1 MTKRN
6 STTSTRRRSS
16 STRRSRS
23 RKPQP
28 TLWQRLSNDQKL
40 DLLGWTL
47 AILAVLTILSMLSA
61 QQGVLTHWWIT
72 LLKAVFGWGRYAVP
86 AFLGALGL
94 WLILRDF
101 GDRIPQPAPEQV
113 LGAGLGFFVVLI
125 TLHFLASIIWPEV
138 NNTNLGK
145 TGLGGGILGAFLLQ
159 TGRDWLGPAGVIF
172 ALAVAWIAVIALL
185 ARLSPAE
192 VARRVTEWRARQ
204 AETAQRRL
212 ATIRGDTNV
221 DISHK
226 PLPSELLP
234 PVSFDDEATAAAREA
249 LILGG
254 AEPARGV
261 KGDGGTT
268 RSDSRFDD
276 RARQGSSS
284 GQRVSKNG
292 TSEPFGDGHP
302 DGLAIAPMAVGTQP
316 WRLPSMTDILKEG
329 SEQNYSEDLIRKQ
342 VRIIEDTLVSLGAP
356 VRVSEINQGPVVT
369 QYGAEPLFIP
379 GRGGKTTKVKV
390 SKIANLADDLAL
402 ALSARSIRIQAPI
415 PGKNLVGIEVP
426 NEQASVVALR
436 DVIESDSYAQLK
448 GRLRLG
454 LGQDVSGQAVAA
466 DLRAMPHLLIA
477 GATGAGK
484 SVCVNSIITA
494 LLLQNSPDTLRMIMV
509 DPKRVE
515 LTQYNGIPHLLAP
528 VVTDV
533 ERVVPTLRWVTREMD
548 SRYRRFASVG
558 ARNID
563 DFNQRIGKTGGSSQ
577 SGPIPYITVLIDELA
592 DVMMQAPDEAERV
605 ICRLAQMARATG
617 IHLII
622 ATQRPSV
629 DVVTGLI
636 KANFPARIAFAVAS
650 SVDSRVILDM
660 LGAERLLGRGD
671 MLFAPPDVSQP
682 LRLQGAH
689 VSNQEIDQLIKFWR
703 TAVDPTVTPKTAQ
716 PQGEQ
721 LPPVDFGLDQGV
733 TQPKLFPTFDEPKS
747 STVEFEDELLPAC
760 VEIFLAENRAS
771 TSLLQ
776 RRLRIGYTRAARL
789 VELLEEMGIIADEMQ
804 GQSRKVNRAVAEEL
818 LRSINTDQP
827 STVDDNAPF

>member
-1 MTKRN
+1 MTKR
-6 STTSTRRRSS
+6 SS
-16 STRRSRS
+16 SSAPRKRATSSRRTTGR

-28 TLWQRLSNDQKL
+28 TLWQRLSHDQKL
-40 DLLGWTL
+40 DILGW
-47 AILAVLTILSMLSA
+47 ILAVLAALTILSMVSA
-61 QQGVLTHWWIT
+61 QQGVLTRWWIA
-72 LLKAVFGWGRYAVP
+72 LLQQAFGWGRFVVP
-86 AFLGALGL
+86 LFLGAIGL
-94 WLILRDF
+94 WLVLRDF
-101 GDRIPQPAPEQV
+101 GDRMPRPAPEQII
-113 LGAGLGFFVVLI
+113 GATLGFFVVLT
-125 TLHFLASIIWPEV
+125 TLHVAASFSWPEV
-138 NNTNLGK
+138 NIQNLGK
-145 TGLGGGILGAFLLQ
+145 SGYGGGLLGALLLG
-159 TGRDWLGPAGVIF
+159 TGRNWLGPAGVIF
-172 ALAVAWIAVIALL
+172 ALIIGWIAVIALV
-185 ARLSPAE
+185 AKLSPAE
-192 VARRVTEWRARQ
+192 VTRRIAEWRSHQLNAGVGNES
-204 AETAQRRL
+204 AIDIAQ
-212 ATIRGDTNV
+212 
-221 DISHK
+221 K

-234 PVSFDDEATAAAREA
+234 SPMALGGNDGASAARGPVV
-249 LILGG
+249 LGG
-254 AEPARGV
+254 PEPMRTS
-261 KGDGGTT
+261 KGSGASVGTGTPVGPGMQAQASGGLP
-268 RSDSRFDD
+268 
-276 RARQGSSS
+276 SSEIS
-284 GQRVSKNG
+284 I
-292 TSEPFGDGHP
+292 T
-302 DGLAIAPMAVGTQP
+302 PMAVGTQL
-316 WRLPSMTDILKEG
+316 WRLPVMTEILKEG

-342 VRIIEDTLVSLGAP
+342 VRIIEETLVSLAAP

-426 NEQASVVALR
+426 NEEAAIVALR
-436 DVIESDSYAQLK
+436 DVMDSDSFSQLK

-494 LLLQNSPDTLRMIMV
+494 LLLQNSPDTLRMILV

-528 VVTDV
+528 VVMDV
-533 ERVVPTLRWVTREMD
+533 DRVVPTLRWVTREMD

-563 DFNQRIGKTGGSSQ
+563 DYNQRIATSGGSLSDA
-577 SGPIPYITVLIDELA
+577 PIPYITVLIDELA

-660 LGAERLLGRGD
+660 PGAERLLGRGD

-689 VSNQEIDQLIKFWR
+689 VSNQEIDTLIRYWQ
-703 TAVDPTVTPKTAQ
+703 TAVDPATLRRD
-716 PQGEQ
+716 EQ
-721 LPPVDFGLDQGV
+721 LPQVDFNISEA

-747 STVEFEDELLPAC
+747 STFQFEDELLPAC

-804 GQSRKVNRAVAEEL
+804 GQSRKVNRVVAEEL
-818 LRSINTDQP
+818 LRSINVGEPTAP
-827 STVDDNAPF
+827 DDTAPF

>member
-1 MTKRN
+1 MTKRSSPSAPRKRAN
-6 STTSTRRRSS
+6 SSKRTTRR
-16 STRRSRS
+16 

-28 TLWQRLSNDQKL
+28 TLWQRLSDDQKL
-40 DLLGWTL
+40 DILGW
-47 AILAVLTILSMLSA
+47 ILAVLAALTILSMVSA
-61 QQGVLTHWWIT
+61 QQGVLTRWWIA
-72 LLKAVFGWGRYAVP
+72 LLKQAFGWGRFVVP
-86 AFLGALGL
+86 LFLGAIGL
-94 WLILRDF
+94 WLVLRDF
-101 GDRIPQPAPEQV
+101 GDRMPKPAPEQAI
-113 LGAGLGFFVVLI
+113 GATLGFFVVLT
-125 TLHFLASIIWPEV
+125 TLHLVVSIAWPEV
-138 NNTNLGK
+138 SIQNLGRS
-145 TGLGGGILGAFLLQ
+145 GYGGGMLGALLLG
-159 TGRDWLGPAGVIF
+159 TGRNWLGPAGVIF
-172 ALAVAWIAVIALL
+172 ALIIGWIAVIALI
-185 ARLSPAE
+185 AKLSPAE
-192 VARRVTEWRARQ
+192 AARRVAEWRSRQ
-204 AETAQRRL
+204 LSAGV
-212 ATIRGDTNV
+212 GDGSAI
-221 DISHK
+221 DISQK

-234 PVSFDDEATAAAREA
+234 STVAIGGNGGASAARGPVV
-249 LILGG
+249 LGG
-254 AEPARGV
+254 PEPTRASTGS
-261 KGDGGTT
+261 GASFGAGTPT
-268 RSDSRFDD
+268 PSRSD
-276 RARQGSSS
+276 G
-284 GQRVSKNG
+284 RVPTPGGVPTPEIS
-292 TSEPFGDGHP
+292 
-302 DGLAIAPMAVGTQP
+302 IAPMAVGAKL
-316 WRLPSMTDILKEG
+316 WRLPVMTEILKEG

-342 VRIIEDTLVSLGAP
+342 VRIIEETLVSLGAP

-426 NEQASVVALR
+426 NDEAAVVALR
-436 DVIESDSYAQLK
+436 DVMDSDSFSQLK

-494 LLLQNSPDTLRMIMV
+494 LLLQNSPDTLRMILV

-528 VVTDV
+528 VVMDV
-533 ERVVPTLRWVTREMD
+533 DRVVPTLRWVTREMD

-563 DFNQRIGKTGGSSQ
+563 DFNQRIAGTGGSLTDA
-577 SGPIPYITVLIDELA
+577 PIPYITVLIDELA

-660 LGAERLLGRGD
+660 PGAERLLGRGD

-689 VSNQEIDQLIKFWR
+689 VSNQEIDRLIRYWQ
-703 TAVDPTVTPKTAQ
+703 TAVDPATAWRD
-716 PQGEQ
+716 EV
-721 LPPVDFGLDQGV
+721 LPPVDFGGAEAR
-733 TQPKLFPTFDEPKS
+733 QPKLFPTFDEPKS
-747 STVEFEDELLPAC
+747 STFQFEDELLPAC

-804 GQSRKVNRAVAEEL
+804 GQSRKVNRVVAEEL
-818 LRSINTDQP
+818 LRSVNTGEAAAP
-827 STVDDNAPF
+827 DDSAPF

>member
-6 STTSTRRRSS
+6 STASTRRRSS
-16 STRRSRS
+16 GTRRSRS

-28 TLWQRLSNDQKL
+28 TLWQRLSHDQKL
-40 DLLGWTL
+40 DLLGWSL
-47 AILAVLTILSMLSA
+47 AILAALTILSMLSA

-72 LLKAVFGWGRYAVP
+72 LLKGAFGWGRYAVP

-125 TLHFLASIIWPEV
+125 TLHLLASFTWPEV
-138 NNTNLGK
+138 NNTNLGRA
-145 TGLGGGILGAFLLQ
+145 GLGGGLLGAFLLQ
-159 TGRDWLGPAGVIF
+159 TGRDWLGPAGIIF

-192 VARRVTEWRARQ
+192 VARRVSEWRARQ
-204 AETAQRRL
+204 AEAAHRRI
-212 ATIRGDTNV
+212 AAARGDANI

-226 PLPSELLP
+226 PLPNELLP
-234 PVSFDDEATAAAREA
+234 PANFDDETTAAAREA

-254 AEPARGV
+254 AEPARSV
-261 KGDGGTT
+261 KGDGGTS
-268 RSDSRFDD
+268 RGDGRFDD
-276 RARQGSSS
+276 RARQGSAS
-284 GQRVSKNG
+284 GQRVPLSATG
-292 TSEPFGDGHP
+292 GQFGDGP
-302 DGLAIAPMAVGTQP
+302 SDGIAIASMAVGTQP
-316 WRLPSMTDILKEG
+316 WRLPAMTDILKEG
-329 SEQNYSEDLIRKQ
+329 SEQSYSEDLIRKQ

-426 NEQASVVALR
+426 NEQAAVVALR
-436 DVIESDSYAQLK
+436 DVIESDSFAQLK

-563 DFNQRIGKTGGSSQ
+563 DFNQRVGKTGDPAQ

-660 LGAERLLGRGD
+660 PGAERLLGRGD

-703 TAVDPTVTPKTAQ
+703 TAVDPTVTPKTAR

-721 LPPVDFGLDQGV
+721 LPPVDFGIDQGV
-733 TQPKLFPTFDEPKS
+733 IQPKLFPTFDGPKS

-818 LRSINTDQP
+818 LRSVNTDQP
-827 STVDDNAPF
+827 ATPDDSAPF

>member
-1 MTKRN
+1 MAK
-6 STTSTRRRSS
+6 RSS
-16 STRRSRS
+16 SSTSRKRATSSKRTSRS
-23 RKPQP
+23 RKPRP
-28 TLWQRLSNDQKL
+28 TLWQRLSHDQKL
-40 DLLGWTL
+40 DIVGWVL
-47 AILAVLTILSMLSA
+47 AILAALTILSMVSA

-72 LLKAVFGWGRYAVP
+72 LLRQAFGWGRFVVP
-86 AFLGALGL
+86 LFLGAIGF
-94 WLILRDF
+94 WMVLRDF
-101 GDRIPQPAPEQV
+101 GDRMPRPAPEQII
-113 LGAGLGFFVVLI
+113 GAVLGFFVVLT
-125 TLHFLASIIWPEV
+125 TLHLVVSVAWPEV
-138 NNTNLGK
+138 NIQNLGRS
-145 TGLGGGILGAFLLQ
+145 GLGGGLFGALLLE
-159 TGRDWLGPAGVIF
+159 TGRDWLGQAGVIF
-172 ALAVAWIAVIALL
+172 ALTIGWVAVVALV
-185 ARLSPAE
+185 AKLSPAE
-192 VARRVTEWRARQ
+192 VARRIAEWRSRQPGTAREMG
-204 AETAQRRL
+204 AGT
-212 ATIRGDTNV
+212 GDSSNI
-221 DISHK
+221 DISQK

-234 PVSFDDEATAAAREA
+234 ASVAFGGDGRATARGSVV
-249 LILGG
+249 LGG
-254 AEPARGV
+254 TDPARDAL
-261 KGDGGTT
+261 GDG
-268 RSDSRFDD
+268 DSPRING
-276 RARQGSSS
+276 RQGA
-284 GQRVSKNG
+284 G
-292 TSEPFGDGHP
+292 TSARPAGSDGAHVSAGGP
-302 DGLAIAPMAVGTQP
+302 VPTGEIIISPVAVGIQP
-316 WRLPSMTDILKEG
+316 WRLPVMTEVLREG
-329 SEQNYSEDLIRKQ
+329 NEQSYSEDLIRKQ
-342 VRIIEDTLVSLGAP
+342 VRIIEETLVSLGAP

-426 NEQASVVALR
+426 NEEASVVALR
-436 DVIESDSYAQLK
+436 DVMESESFSQLK

-494 LLLQNSPDTLRMIMV
+494 LLLQNSPDTLRMILV

-528 VVTDV
+528 VVMDV
-533 ERVVPTLRWVTREMD
+533 DRVVPTLRWVTREMD

-563 DFNQRIGKTGGSSQ
+563 DFNQRIAKTGDPLA

-660 LGAERLLGRGD
+660 PGAERLLGRGD

-689 VSNQEIDQLIKFWR
+689 VSNQEIDQLIRYWQ
-703 TAVDPTVTPKTAQ
+703 TAVDPAARQSSGAWQSEDVSQREPS
-716 PQGEQ
+716 
-721 LPPVDFGLDQGV
+721 VDEM
-733 TQPKLFPTFDEPKS
+733 TSQPKLFPTFDEPKS
-747 STVEFEDELLPAC
+747 TTFQFEDELLPAC

-804 GQSRKVNRAVAEEL
+804 GQSRKVNRVVAEEL
-818 LRSINTDQP
+818 LRSVNTGEP
-827 STVDDNAPF
+827 ATTDDNAPF